1 MGQNMNTVRSED
13 SRASWVNRWFYLIV
27 LGLNLVVVG
36 MVRIPSAPSDL
47 PSDLLVTGLWALLVS
62 WFVLLAFQIW
72 HAIRGLRRSR
82 GVSRR
87 SERRRSMLWAGSGMV
102 LGLVVG
108 FALELLVQDALWL
121 CDDFFTGGATHPVCA
136 PWESVRWWLPWVVGV
151 LGATTG
157 WLLAF
162 GGTSSGDRSMDRSTA
177 G

>member
-1 MGQNMNTVRSED
+1 MRQNMSTVRFKD
-13 SRASWVNRWFYLIV
+13 SLANWVNRWFYLIV

-36 MVRIPSAPSDL
+36 MVRIPSTHDL
-47 PSDLLVTGLWALLVS
+47 RSDLLVTGLWALLVS

-72 HAIRGLRRSR
+72 HAIRGWRRSGR
-82 GVSRR
+82 VSRR
-87 SERRRSMLWAGSGMV
+87 SELRRNMLWAGSGMV

-151 LGATTG
+151 FGATTG
-157 WLLAF
+157 WLHAYS
-162 GGTSSGDRSMDRSTA
+162 GISSEGFA